1 MGVRLTVSCVWFV
14 IVHLAFVEDGWYNH
28 SAQDLRRKEGD
39 PRIGAEGR
47 LGLWRSCGFG
57 GEAQNESCLEWDQPS
72 GGSYADFGSRRCCG
86 QPLGGLEKLCFN

>member
-57 GEAQNESCLEWDQPS
+57 GKPQNESCLEWDQPS
-72 GGSYADFGSRRCCG
+72 GGTFADFGRQALLWTAVGRFG
-86 QPLGGLEKLCFN
+86 KTLL